1 MAIYSEQQAKAI
13 LDRAIGLSKADQCVA
28 TLSGSSAGN
37 IRYALNG
44 VSTSGHVSD
53 ADLAVEVAFG
63 KRVGTATTNR
73 FDEASIE
80 AVVRRAEELAR
91 LAPEN
96 PEFVPAIAPQVYKAS
111 DTFAGGTAAITPQ
124 YRAQVAAA
132 CIEPCRREHLVA
144 AGFFADAQ
152 NFNALANSK
161 GNFGYQKSAAMD
173 FTCTVRTDDGRGSGW
188 VARNLL
194 DVAKFDPKAEI
205 RSAIERAKTSVEAKT
220 LEPGKYT
227 VVFEPQ
233 ALAPLMLYL
242 GFDAREA
249 DEGRSP
255 LSRKGGGNRAGE
267 RVFGEAVTL
276 YSDPWDAQV
285 PVLPWDDEGVAR
297 ERIPIVTRGKVE
309 PLQYSRYWA
318 QQQGRKATGQ
328 MGNLIM
334 AGTDQSTMDLVRD
347 TRRGL
352 LVTHTHYVTPSDP
365 QTLLLSGVTRDGT
378 FYIEDGEIKY
388 PIRNFR
394 FLESVVVMLNNIEA
408 VGASER
414 MLTMYAPQFPLR
426 LPSLRVRDFTF
437 SSLSD
442 AV

>member
-1 MAIYSEQQAKAI
+1 MAIYGEGQAKAI
-13 LDRAIGLSKADQCVA
+13 LDKAIGASKADQCVA
-28 TLSGSSAGN
+28 TLSGSSGGN

-63 KRVGTATTNR
+63 KRIGTATTNR
-73 FDEASIE
+73 FDDGAI
-80 AVVRRAEELAR
+80 ADVVRRAEELAKF
-91 LAPEN
+91 APEN
-96 PEFVPAIAPQVYKAS
+96 PEFVPAPGKQDYTAS
-111 DTFAGGTAAITPQ
+111 AAFAGKTAAITPQ

-132 CIEPCRREHLVA
+132 CIEPCRRDGLVA

-152 NFNALANSK
+152 TFSAIANSR
-161 GNFGYQKSAAMD
+161 GNFGYQKSSAMD
-173 FTCTVRTDDGRGSGW
+173 FTCTVRTEDGRGSGW

-194 DVAKFDPKAEI
+194 DVAKFDAQSEI
-205 RSAIERAKTSVEAKT
+205 RSAIAHAKASVDAKA

-267 RVFGEAVTL
+267 RVFGDAVTL
-276 YSDPWDAQV
+276 YSDPWDSEV

-297 ERIPIVTRGKVE
+297 QRIPIVTRGKVE
-309 PLQYSRYWA
+309 SLQYSRYWA
-318 QQQGRKATGQ
+318 QQQGTKATGQ
-328 MGNLIM
+328 MGNLVM
-334 AGTDQSTMDLVRD
+334 AGTDQSTMDLVRG

-352 LVTHTHYVTPSDP
+352 LVTHTHYVNVADP
-365 QTLLLSGVTRDGT
+365 QSLLLTGLTRDGT
-378 FYIEDGEIKY
+378 FYIEDGEIKH
-388 PIRNFR
+388 PVRNFR
-394 FLESVVVMLNNIEA
+394 FLESVVVMLNNVEA
-408 VGASER
+408 IGRPER
-414 MLTMYAPQFPLR
+414 LLTMYAPQFPLR
-426 LPSLRVRDFTF
+426 LPPLRVRDFTF
-437 SSLSD
+437 TSLSD

>member
-1 MAIYSEQQAKAI
+1 MAVYGEEQAKAI

-28 TLSGSSAGN
+28 TLSGSSGGN

-53 ADLAVEVAFG
+53 AELAVEVAFG

-73 FDEASIE
+73 FDDVSIV
-80 AVVRRAEELAR
+80 AAVRRAEELAR

-96 PEFVPAIAPQVYKAS
+96 PEFVPAIEPQVYKAS
-111 DTFAGGTAAITPQ
+111 NTFARTTAAITPQ

-132 CIEPCRREHLVA
+132 CIEPCRRDKLVA
-144 AGFFADAQ
+144 AGFFADTQ
-152 NFNALANSK
+152 NFNAIANSK
-161 GNFGYQKSAAMD
+161 GNFGYQKSSAMD

-194 DVAKFDPKAEI
+194 DVSKFDPKAEI
-205 RSAIERAKTSVEAKT
+205 HSAIERAKTSVEAKT

-267 RVFGEAVTL
+267 RVFGEDVTL
-276 YSDPWDAQV
+276 YSDPWDTEV

-309 PLQYSRYWA
+309 ALQYSRYWA
-318 QQQGRKATGQ
+318 QRQGRKATGQ

-334 AGTDQSTMDLVRD
+334 AGTDKSTMDLVRG

-365 QTLLLSGVTRDGT
+365 QTILLSGVTRDGT

>member
-1 MAIYSEQQAKAI
+1 MAVYSEEQAKAI

-28 TLSGSSAGN
+28 TLSGSSGGN

-53 ADLAVEVAFG
+53 ADLSIEAAFG

-73 FDEASIE
+73 FDDVSIV
-80 AVVRRAEELAR
+80 AAVRRAEELAR

-96 PEFVPAIAPQVYKAS
+96 PEFVPAIEPQVYKAS
-111 DTFAGGTAAITPQ
+111 NTFAGTTAAITPQ

-132 CIEPCRREHLVA
+132 CIEPCRRDKLVA
-144 AGFFADAQ
+144 AGFFADTQ
-152 NFNALANSK
+152 NFNAIANSK
-161 GNFGYQKSAAMD
+161 GNFGYQKSSAMD

-194 DVAKFDPKAEI
+194 DVSKFDPKAEI
-205 RSAIERAKTSVEAKT
+205 HSAIERAKTSVEAKT

-267 RVFGEAVTL
+267 RVFGEDVTL
-276 YSDPWDAQV
+276 YSDPWDTEV

-309 PLQYSRYWA
+309 ALQYSRYWA
-318 QQQGRKATGQ
+318 QRQGGKATGQ

-334 AGTDQSTMDLVRD
+334 AGTDKSTMDLVRA

-365 QTLLLSGVTRDGT
+365 QTILLSGVTRDGT